1 MKLKILGYVY
11 QNLIRKILFLF
22 DPEFVHNTITC
33 IGKLIGSTKPGQ
45 QITKTILFYKSNK
58 LAQDISGIHFSNPIG
73 LSAGFDKDAN
83 LVNILPF
90 VGFGFMTVGTVTFQ
104 PYEGNP
110 KPRLYRLKKSQALV
124 VNYGLKNIGVNKIVQ
139 RLKNYNKPEDF
150 ILGISVG
157 KTNCPE
163 TAETERGAEDYL
175 NCLKILNDNNI
186 GDFYEIN
193 ISCPNTFG
201 GEPFTTT
208 DKLDLLLSRLTTSLV
223 SKPIFLKMPINI
235 AWEDFKQLLDVAI
248 KYNINGVTIGNL
260 NKDRKDTD
268 IKDTIPENIKGNIS
282 GKPTFRLSNDLISQ
296 TYKYSGD
303 RLKIIGV
310 GGVFSPED
318 AYEKIK
324 LGASL
329 VGLIT
334 GMIYN
339 GPQLIGQINEDLEK
353 ELNKNNFTSLSQA
366 IGSELHFIA

>member
-1 MKLKILGYVY
+1 MKLKILGYLY
-11 QNLIRKILFLF
+11 QNLFRKILFLF
-22 DPEFVHNTITC
+22 DPEFIHDTITYL
-33 IGKLIGSTKPGQ
+33 GKLIGSTKPGQ
-45 QITKTILFYKSNK
+45 QITENIFFYKSNK
-58 LAQDISGIHFSNPIG
+58 LGQDISGIHFANPIG

-83 LVNILPF
+83 LVNIIPF
-90 VGFGFMTVGTVTFQ
+90 VGFGFITVGTVTYQ

-124 VNYGLKNIGVNKIVQ
+124 VNYGLKNIGANKIVEK
-139 RLKNYNKPEDF
+139 LKNYKKPEKF

-163 TAETERGAEDYL
+163 TSETKRGAEDYL
-175 NCLKILNDNNI
+175 NCLKVLNDNKI

-201 GEPFTTT
+201 GEPFTTP
-208 DKLDLLLSRLTTSLV
+208 DKLELLLSRLTTLNI
-223 SKPIFLKMPINI
+223 SKPIFLKMPINL
-235 AWEDFKQLLDVAI
+235 AWEEFKNLLDVTI
-248 KYNINGVTIGNL
+248 TYRINGVTIGNL
-260 NKDRKDTD
+260 NKNRKDPN
-268 IKDTIPENIKGNIS
+268 IKDEIPEYIKGNIS
-282 GKPTFRLSNDLISQ
+282 GKPTYKLSNDLIRE

-303 RLKIIGV
+303 KLKIIGV

-334 GMIYN
+334 GMIYQ
-339 GPQLIGQINEDLEK
+339 GPQLIGQINDGLEK
-353 ELNKNNFTSLSQA
+353 ELNKNNLANLAQA
-366 IGSELHFIA
+366 IGSELHFKA